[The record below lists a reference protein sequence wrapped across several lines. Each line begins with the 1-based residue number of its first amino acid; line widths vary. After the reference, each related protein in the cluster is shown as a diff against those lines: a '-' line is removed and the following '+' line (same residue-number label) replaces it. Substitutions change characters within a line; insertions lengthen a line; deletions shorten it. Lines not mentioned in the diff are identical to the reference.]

1 MTRLQLRNLIR
12 KNLGETTASFWSDAE
27 LNQWLDNAGRD
38 VAKKT
43 HCIRTNGSFTP
54 TIGTGEYNLNSK
66 LSYTAFKVFEVYYND
81 GITWLNLDETTR
93 TELNE
98 DSSGWMSADSGTPTK
113 YYFNEQEGILG
124 LYVAPSAAT
133 TNGVKC
139 YVSKDHTP
147 VTADGTSY
155 TDIPEELQLAMA
167 DYVVAYGYQ
176 QRGWGDK
183 SNDAWSK
190 YFKRIKDFNALKED
204 PPLIM
209 KNYRRP

>member
-1 MTRLQLRNLIR
+1 MNRLQLRTLIR
-12 KNLGETTASFWSDAE
+12 KNLGETTASFWTDAE
-27 LNQWLDNAGRD
+27 LNQWIADGGKD

-43 HCIRTNGSFTP
+43 HCVRTNLSFTP
-54 TIGTGEYNLNSK
+54 VIGTGEYVLNTQ
-66 LSYTAFKVFEVYYND
+66 LAVTVFKVFEVYYNN
-81 GITWLNLDETTR
+81 GTTWTYLDETTR
-93 TELNE
+93 TELNNE
-98 DSSGWMSADSGTPTK
+98 SDGWMSAANGTPTK

-124 LYVAPSAAT
+124 LYVAPDTAT
-133 TNGVKC
+133 TSGVKC
-139 YVSKDHTP
+139 YISKDHTP
-147 VTADGTSY
+147 VSADGTSY

-204 PPLIM
+204 PPLVM
-209 KNYRRP
+209 RNYRRP